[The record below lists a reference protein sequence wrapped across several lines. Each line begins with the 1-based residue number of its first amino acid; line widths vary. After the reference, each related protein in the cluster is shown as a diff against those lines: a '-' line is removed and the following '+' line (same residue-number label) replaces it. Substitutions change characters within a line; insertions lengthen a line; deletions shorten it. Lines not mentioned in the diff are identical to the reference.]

1 MADLQISQL
10 PALAEADLAAGDELA
25 VVDGSASETKRIT
38 AKALVERGVALIDSG
53 SIPGSALASL
63 GANTVVTASITDANV
78 TNAKLA
84 NSSFSFGGL
93 TISLGSTDATPA
105 IDLTDATNYPASSLT
120 GTITNAQLAGSIAN
134 NKLANSS
141 ISLGGVSIN
150 LGDTNATPTFDL
162 TNATNYPASS
172 LTGTVSNAQLA
183 GSIANSKLVN
193 SSINI
198 GGVTFNLGD
207 SDTSPALDLSDATN
221 YPTSSLS
228 GTITNAQLAGSIQGS
243 KILGASISSTELG
256 ANSVTAV
263 QLADNSV
270 DTGAVIDSSIT
281 DAKISAVSGTKITAG
296 SLPATA
302 LNTSNLGTGLAISSN
317 NLVINNTVV
326 AGTAAKVSF
335 SAQGLI
341 TGSASLAASDLPL
354 ADATNVGGV
363 SIPSGSGLSV
373 TNAGALSLSNSISAT
388 TVSGVSV
395 NSHGL
400 ITGITALVSSDIP
413 TATTSN
419 KGGVIVQSGGG
430 LSVDA
435 SGNIT
440 TTTSG
445 VSAGTYQSVVVTN
458 KGIITSGSSLTDAEI
473 PNISAAK
480 LTSGTIDAARFAANS
495 IGREKFSD
503 TSTTIFGSVSQSGYP
518 NASYAGEFFFDSVEE
533 DLYIWD
539 SNAWQPVTTL
549 TKGSL
554 KLGGVY
560 NASNSSVSS
569 VTSHGSSVGLTVGQN
584 LPTPSSTTD
593 ATYLI
598 VGTGGTPSGIPNG
611 PTGELIPP
619 DYLLSV
625 TSSTGSSWVEIDLS
639 TTVSSPTASNVS
651 VISGWGGSSTN
662 VQNALAELSSGKLSL
677 GGGNITGEIKIEN
690 SGSFAFE
697 GTANDYE
704 TRLTIVDPTS
714 ADRTITFPDASGT
727 VILSGQTGVVDS
739 TMISDG
745 AIMNA
750 DINGSAG
757 IAISKL
763 EALTGAQIIIGN
775 SSNEPVAV
783 AVTGDISID
792 NTGLTAIGAA
802 KIVNSMVSGSAAIA
816 GSKITAASTSAVG
829 TVQLNDST
837 NSTSTSEAAT
847 ANALKTAYD
856 LANTANTAAAAAFQT
871 TGGTITGDVTI
882 DNAKEL
888 RFSEADGDG
897 ANYTAFKAQAQSSDI
912 TYTWPNTSPSGG
924 QVLKANAS
932 TPTTLEWA
940 ADSATDNTKMPL
952 SGGTFTDDVIFTGDS
967 SNGLWDKSASAF
979 VANLTGNVTGNVS
992 GTSGGFTAGSA
1003 SNLDSGTVNV
1013 ARLGSGSS
1021 VTTKFL
1027 RGDNTWQT
1035 ISATPE
1041 GTAIL
1046 STGES
1051 GTSKFLR
1058 VDGDGTCSWQ
1068 TVSSDLVND
1077 TTPQLG
1083 GNLDV
1088 NTKNIIFGDSSD
1100 GSTDD
1105 VLKFG
1110 AGTDLSIYSEGN
1122 TGVLNGDVQF
1132 LGQGQNIEWDKSA
1145 SLLWFKTNSNGGQ
1158 SAKAHWG
1165 DGISYGNLEIYMA
1178 QGGPAIIQT
1187 QNQNLQIASGNSTD
1201 VNVLTSKDINF
1212 INSTNSTN
1220 YYMRCKENSGSD
1232 QCVELYYGNTPTKR
1246 LETTNTGAT
1255 IIGSL
1260 KIDGPSD
1267 GDATVEIRGRE
1278 ARDAKLSLISD
1289 DGDDNPDFYYIKAQ
1303 NSDNSLRIQNHGDN
1317 TDEDNIVCHHGGAV
1331 ELFWD
1336 NAVRLATSSAGATL
1350 TGALVADGLTVDTN
1364 TLHVDATNNKV
1375 GIGLT
1380 SPETQLEVLGSVW
1393 TKRSTADQWAEQFR
1407 GRKNRAGSI
1416 VQDNDDILTI
1426 LGQGYDGSAYRDAAK
1441 IEIEIDGTP
1450 GSQDMPGRL
1459 LFSTTADGA
1468 NSSTERLRIS
1478 SAGAIGIA
1486 GANYGSDGQV
1496 LTSKGGSAAPEWADA
1511 GGGGNS
1517 VDLVADGA
1525 IAAGKPVIIKSNGK
1539 AEEVKTTVAALSAL
1553 VRNTG
1558 SEQTTDSFFN
1568 TDNYYF
1574 DGKLD
1579 TNAAYDPDSDT
1590 CLCIIRSHSSSSD
1603 NYTVKAMLWS
1613 SSGDDLNHEQTTNVS
1628 GVGESSSGRQA
1639 VIALSSRRYMIIFYN
1654 SSTGYAQVRIATV
1667 NTAGDGFTLGSAYNL
1682 FSSQEGPT
1690 HIKGI
1695 ESTTN
1700 RVIVI
1705 CKSQGSG
1712 QWTDGGGTPGIVV
1725 GDITSGNVWNHR
1737 SSTQLDSNTAS
1748 YYDVA
1753 YDSTNALFIGQFRSN
1768 SDDYMR
1774 AVAFT
1779 VSNNNSATLTKGS
1792 VSTLGSNASTRNNI
1806 MYHANS
1812 GSFVSQWRNS
1822 SGNARNQYRA
1832 MTVNS
1837 STLAITLG
1845 TQVEVVAAGGERSM
1859 AMAITSDHKIVSAWA
1874 TSSSDG
1880 NDVLTSVISITGTSL
1895 TTGTATQIMNPS
1907 WNIDRMGIAFMDHN
1921 NMIACFGIKGSAGL
1935 VRGTAD
1941 TRGGTPNIT
1950 AHNCI
1955 GFASA
1960 AISDGATGTINTD
1973 GSTVDN
1979 QSSLTAGSRYW
1990 VADDGTLAGSANTT
2004 QAGGVA
2010 LSSTKLLI
2018 KMSA

>member
-38 AKALVERGVALIDSG
+38 AKALVEKGVALIDAG

-78 TNAKLA
+78 TNAKLE

-93 TISLGSTDATPA
+93 TISLGSTDSTPA
-105 IDLTDATNYPASSLT
+105 LDLTDATNYPASSLT

-243 KILGASISSTELG
+243 KILAASISSTELG

-263 QLADNSV
+263 ELADNSV

-317 NLVINNTVV
+317 NLVIDNTVA
-326 AGTAAKVSF
+326 AGTAAKVTF
-335 SAQGLI
+335 SSVGLV
-341 TGSASLAASDLPL
+341 TGSASLAASDLPI

-363 SIPSGSGLSV
+363 SIPAGSGLSV
-373 TNAGALSLSNSISAT
+373 TATGALSLSNSITAT

-395 NSHGL
+395 DSRGL
-400 ITGITALVSSDIP
+400 ISSITALVSSDIP

-430 LSVDA
+430 ISVDA

-445 VSAGTYQSVVVTN
+445 VSAGTYQSVVVTS
-458 KGIITSGSSLTDAEI
+458 KGIVTSGSSLTDAEI

-495 IGREKFSD
+495 IGRDKFSD

-518 NASYAGEFFFDSVEE
+518 TATYAGEFFFDSVEE

-560 NASNSSVSS
+560 NASNSTVSS
-569 VTSHGSSVGLTVGQN
+569 VTSHGSSVGLTIGQN

-619 DYLLSV
+619 DYILSV

-704 TRLTIVDPTS
+704 TRLTVVDPTS
-714 ADRTITFPDASGT
+714 ADRTITLPDASGT
-727 VILSGQTGVVDS
+727 VVLQGQTGVIDS

-750 DINGSAG
+750 DINANALIS
-757 IAISKL
+757 ISKL

-792 NTGLTAIGAA
+792 NTGLTAIGAG

-871 TGGTITGDVTI
+871 TGGTITGDVTLA
-882 DNAKEL
+882 NAKEL
-888 RFSEADGDG
+888 RFSEASGDG
-897 ANYTAFKAQAQSSDI
+897 SNYTAFKAQAQSSDI
-912 TYTWPNTSPSGG
+912 TLTLPADSPTGG
-924 QVLKANAS
+924 YVLKANAS

-952 SGGTFTDDVIFTGDS
+952 AGGTFTNDVTFTGDA

-979 VANLTGNVTGNVS
+979 VANLTGNVTGTASIATSITVADESSDTTCFPLFATAATGDLGAKSGSNLTFNSSSGALTATSFVGALTGNVTGNVS
-992 GTSGGFTAGSA
+992 GSA
-1003 SNLDSGTVNV
+1003 ATV
-1013 ARLGSGSS
+1013 
-1021 VTTKFL
+1021 
-1027 RGDNTWQT
+1027 
-1035 ISATPE
+1035 
-1041 GTAIL
+1041 
-1046 STGES
+1046 TG
-1051 GTSKFLR
+1051 
-1058 VDGDGTCSWQ
+1058 
-1068 TVSSDLVND
+1068 
-1077 TTPQLG
+1077 
-1083 GNLDV
+1083 
-1088 NTKNIIFGDSSD
+1088 
-1100 GSTDD
+1100 
-1105 VLKFG
+1105 
-1110 AGTDLSIYSEGN
+1110 A
-1122 TGVLNGDVQF
+1122 
-1132 LGQGQNIEWDKSA
+1132 A
-1145 SLLWFKTNSNGGQ
+1145 Q
-1158 SAKAHWG
+1158 SA
-1165 DGISYGNLEIYMA
+1165 I
-1178 QGGPAIIQT
+1178 
-1187 QNQNLQIASGNSTD
+1187 
-1201 VNVLTSKDINF
+1201 TSL
-1212 INSTNSTN
+1212 
-1220 YYMRCKENSGSD
+1220 G
-1232 QCVELYYGNTPTKR
+1232 
-1246 LETTNTGAT
+1246 
-1255 IIGSL
+1255 
-1260 KIDGPSD
+1260 
-1267 GDATVEIRGRE
+1267 
-1278 ARDAKLSLISD
+1278 
-1289 DGDDNPDFYYIKAQ
+1289 
-1303 NSDNSLRIQNHGDN
+1303 
-1317 TDEDNIVCHHGGAV
+1317 
-1331 ELFWD
+1331 
-1336 NAVRLATSSAGATL
+1336 TL
-1350 TGALVADGLTVDTN
+1350 TGLTVDGDLQLEGDSNKDVLWDKSDGALEFADDAKLKFGSELEIYSTGAASYIKDTGTGN
-1364 TLHVDATNNKV
+1364 LNFNVDNLIITSADDTATIAKFKEADACELYFNNALKLSTKSTGVDITGNITSGSLTVDTDTLHVDATNNRV
-1375 GIGLT
+1375 GIGSASPTETLHVYQNATDNVNALFEQGTSNSGNLIQFKQTTTGSVARTAYIGHGGDNTGLLMLQNSAGIYLQTGGSNTALT
-1380 SPETQLEVLGSVW
+1380 LDSSQNAWFTKKVGVNQDPTLTTMGATSGTWQLPEVDGSTIGAELRVGDVTNNSVGIIRLASYGSGDDSGGGAIMFTNTRNGSNSFNSDIAAIKGSRESLGKGYLRFFTGNQAANAERMRIDSSGRVFIGTTTEGESGSDDLNIATSGNTGITVRSGTSSNGNLFFSDGTSGLHEYRGYVQYKHSNNTLVLGSN
-1393 TKRSTADQWAEQFR
+1393 SADA
-1407 GRKNRAGSI
+1407 
-1416 VQDNDDILTI
+1416 LTI
-1426 LGQGYDGSAYRDAAK
+1426 DSSQNATFAGHIQFSGTTSSLTNISQPLITRSGSSSGSYPFDGFGHLILQARGDGTNRDIVFATGTNGANKTIFDASGNATFAGTVSDSKGNLRSIPRVVTGGSAYTLVA
-1441 IEIEIDGTP
+1441 
-1450 GSQDMPGRL
+1450 
-1459 LFSTTADGA
+1459 
-1468 NSSTERLRIS
+1468 
-1478 SAGAIGIA
+1478 
-1486 GANYGSDGQV
+1486 
-1496 LTSKGGSAAPEWADA
+1496 ADA
-1511 GGGGNS
+1511 G
-1517 VDLVADGA
+1517 
-1525 IAAGKPVIIKSNGK
+1525 K
-1539 AEEVKTTVAALSAL
+1539 
-1553 VRNTG
+1553 
-1558 SEQTTDSFFN
+1558 
-1568 TDNYYF
+1568 
-1574 DGKLD
+1574 
-1579 TNAAYDPDSDT
+1579 
-1590 CLCIIRSHSSSSD
+1590 C
-1603 NYTVKAMLWS
+1603 
-1613 SSGDDLNHEQTTNVS
+1613 
-1628 GVGESSSGRQA
+1628 
-1639 VIALSSRRYMIIFYN
+1639 
-1654 SSTGYAQVRIATV
+1654 IATSAGVTVPHNVLGTGDAVTIV
-1667 NTAGDGFTLGSAYNL
+1667 N
-1682 FSSQEGPT
+1682 
-1690 HIKGI
+1690 
-1695 ESTTN
+1695 
-1700 RVIVI
+1700 
-1705 CKSQGSG
+1705 
-1712 QWTDGGGTPGIVV
+1712 
-1725 GDITSGNVWNHR
+1725 
-1737 SSTQLDSNTAS
+1737 
-1748 YYDVA
+1748 
-1753 YDSTNALFIGQFRSN
+1753 
-1768 SDDYMR
+1768 
-1774 AVAFT
+1774 
-1779 VSNNNSATLTKGS
+1779 
-1792 VSTLGSNASTRNNI
+1792 
-1806 MYHANS
+1806 NS
-1812 GSFVSQWRNS
+1812 GSDITITQASSLSMYNTADAS
-1822 SGNARNQYRA
+1822 SGNRVLAGRGMA
-1832 MTVNS
+1832 TVWFS
-1837 STLAITLG
+1837 SGA
-1845 TQVEVVAAGGERSM
+1845 EAY
-1859 AMAITSDHKIVSAWA
+1859 
-1874 TSSSDG
+1874 
-1880 NDVLTSVISITGTSL
+1880 ISG
-1895 TTGTATQIMNPS
+1895 
-1907 WNIDRMGIAFMDHN
+1907 
-1921 NMIACFGIKGSAGL
+1921 AGL
-1935 VRGTAD
+1935 
-1941 TRGGTPNIT
+1941 
-1950 AHNCI
+1950 
-1955 GFASA
+1955 S
-1960 AISDGATGTINTD
+1960 
-1973 GSTVDN
+1973 
-1979 QSSLTAGSRYW
+1979 
-1990 VADDGTLAGSANTT
+1990 
-2004 QAGGVA
+2004 
-2010 LSSTKLLI
+2010 
-2018 KMSA
+2018 

>member
-38 AKALVERGVALIDSG
+38 AKALVERGVALIDAG

-78 TNAKLA
+78 TNAKLE

-93 TISLGSTDATPA
+93 TVSLGSTDATPA

-243 KILGASISSTELG
+243 KILAASISSTELG

-341 TGSASLAASDLPL
+341 TGSASLAASDLPI

-445 VSAGTYQSVVVTN
+445 VAAGTYQSVVVTN
-458 KGIITSGSSLTDAEI
+458 KGIITSGSALTDAEI

-518 NASYAGEFFFDSVEE
+518 TATYAGEFFFDSVEE

-560 NASNSSVSS
+560 NASNSTVSS

-619 DYLLSV
+619 DYILSV

-704 TRLTIVDPTS
+704 TRLTVVDPTS

-727 VILSGQTGVVDS
+727 VVLQGQTGVIDS

-745 AIMNA
+745 AIMNS
-750 DINGSAG
+750 DINASAG

-792 NTGLTAIGAA
+792 NTGLTAIGAG

-816 GSKITAASTSAVG
+816 GTKITAASTSAVG

-871 TGGTITGDVTI
+871 TGGTITGDVTLA
-882 DNAKEL
+882 NAKEL
-888 RFSEADGDG
+888 RFSEASGDG
-897 ANYTAFKAQAQSSDI
+897 SNYTAFKAQAQTSDI
-912 TYTWPNTSPSGG
+912 TLTLPADSPTGG
-924 QVLKANAS
+924 YVLKANAS

-952 SGGTFTDDVIFTGDS
+952 AGGTFTNDVTFTGDA
-967 SNGLWDKSASAF
+967 SNGLWDKSQSAF
-979 VANLTGNVTGNVS
+979 VADLIGGVTGNVVGNVTGNVS
-992 GTSGGFTAGSA
+992 GSAATVTGAAQSAITS
-1003 SNLDSGTVNV
+1003 LGT
-1013 ARLGSGSS
+1013 L
-1021 VTTKFL
+1021 
-1027 RGDNTWQT
+1027 
-1035 ISATPE
+1035 
-1041 GTAIL
+1041 
-1046 STGES
+1046 TGL
-1051 GTSKFLR
+1051 T
-1058 VDGDGTCSWQ
+1058 VD
-1068 TVSSDLVND
+1068 
-1077 TTPQLG
+1077 
-1083 GNLDV
+1083 
-1088 NTKNIIFGDSSD
+1088 
-1100 GSTDD
+1100 
-1105 VLKFG
+1105 
-1110 AGTDLSIYSEGN
+1110 
-1122 TGVLNGDVQF
+1122 GDVQF
-1132 LGQGQNIEWDKSA
+1132 SGAANNVVWDKSDNA
-1145 SLLWFKTNSNGGQ
+1145 LEFADN
-1158 SAKAHWG
+1158 AKAVFG
-1165 DGISYGNLEIYMA
+1165 
-1178 QGGPAIIQT
+1178 
-1187 QNQNLQIASGNSTD
+1187 
-1201 VNVLTSKDINF
+1201 
-1212 INSTNSTN
+1212 
-1220 YYMRCKENSGSD
+1220 
-1232 QCVELYYGNTPTKR
+1232 
-1246 LETTNTGAT
+1246 
-1255 IIGSL
+1255 
-1260 KIDGPSD
+1260 
-1267 GDATVEIRGRE
+1267 
-1278 ARDAKLSLISD
+1278 
-1289 DGDDNPDFYYIKAQ
+1289 
-1303 NSDNSLRIQNHGDN
+1303 
-1317 TDEDNIVCHHGGAV
+1317 
-1331 ELFWD
+1331 
-1336 NAVRLATSSAGATL
+1336 
-1350 TGALVADGLTVDTN
+1350 
-1364 TLHVDATNNKV
+1364 
-1375 GIGLT
+1375 
-1380 SPETQLEVLGSVW
+1380 
-1393 TKRSTADQWAEQFR
+1393 
-1407 GRKNRAGSI
+1407 
-1416 VQDNDDILTI
+1416 
-1426 LGQGYDGSAYRDAAK
+1426 
-1441 IEIEIDGTP
+1441 
-1450 GSQDMPGRL
+1450 
-1459 LFSTTADGA
+1459 
-1468 NSSTERLRIS
+1468 
-1478 SAGAIGIA
+1478 
-1486 GANYGSDGQV
+1486 
-1496 LTSKGGSAAPEWADA
+1496 
-1511 GGGGNS
+1511 
-1517 VDLVADGA
+1517 
-1525 IAAGKPVIIKSNGK
+1525 
-1539 AEEVKTTVAALSAL
+1539 
-1553 VRNTG
+1553 
-1558 SEQTTDSFFN
+1558 
-1568 TDNYYF
+1568 
-1574 DGKLD
+1574 
-1579 TNAAYDPDSDT
+1579 
-1590 CLCIIRSHSSSSD
+1590 SSSD
-1603 NYTVKAMLWS
+1603 LLIYHDGTY
-1613 SSGDDLNHEQTTNVS
+1613 NHID
-1628 GVGESSSGRQA
+1628 A
-1639 VIALSSRRYMIIFYN
+1639 VNNHPIIANAGTSDFY
-1654 SSTGYAQVRIATV
+1654 
-1667 NTAGDGFTLGSAYNL
+1667 
-1682 FSSQEGPT
+1682 
-1690 HIKGI
+1690 IKG
-1695 ESTTN
+1695 
-1700 RVIVI
+1700 
-1705 CKSQGSG
+1705 
-1712 QWTDGGGTPGIVV
+1712 
-1725 GDITSGNVWNHR
+1725 GNVYFMDEAANEYYLKAIQNGAV
-1737 SSTQLDSNTAS
+1737 QLFYDGVKQFETAS
-1748 YYDVA
+1748 
-1753 YDSTNALFIGQFRSN
+1753 G
-1768 SDDYMR
+1768 
-1774 AVAFT
+1774 
-1779 VSNNNSATLTKGS
+1779 
-1792 VSTLGSNASTRNNI
+1792 
-1806 MYHANS
+1806 
-1812 GSFVSQWRNS
+1812 
-1822 SGNARNQYRA
+1822 
-1832 MTVNS
+1832 
-1837 STLAITLG
+1837 
-1845 TQVEVVAAGGERSM
+1845 
-1859 AMAITSDHKIVSAWA
+1859 
-1874 TSSSDG
+1874 
-1880 NDVLTSVISITGTSL
+1880 
-1895 TTGTATQIMNPS
+1895 
-1907 WNIDRMGIAFMDHN
+1907 
-1921 NMIACFGIKGSAGL
+1921 
-1935 VRGTAD
+1935 
-1941 TRGGTPNIT
+1941 
-1950 AHNCI
+1950 
-1955 GFASA
+1955 
-1960 AISDGATGTINTD
+1960 GTINTGWLQVNGGHVNVTDGNAFRCGDSQDLQIYHD
-1973 GSTVDN
+1973 GSNSFIEQTGTGNLVIKDNTGSGGVRIFSNDFQIKNQADSEDIAKFIENGAVQLFYDGVKQFETASYGVDIPDTLRLSDGWADTGSQMCLGADNSGTGYIAVHTLKVNTGANNSRSTALTLDSSQNATFSGTVSDSKGN
-1979 QSSLTAGSRYW
+1979 LRSIPKTAKSATYAIVAADAGTCLATNSQITVQGSQMSTGDAVTILNNSGSSINIVRSSISLYNTGNGNNEDTSLGARGIATIYFIDASNAYISGSSLGS
-1990 VADDGTLAGSANTT
+1990 
-2004 QAGGVA
+2004 
-2010 LSSTKLLI
+2010 
-2018 KMSA
+2018 

>member
-78 TNAKLA
+78 TNAKLE

-93 TISLGSTDATPA
+93 TVSLGSTDATPA

-458 KGIITSGSSLTDAEI
+458 KGIITSGSALTDAEI

-518 NASYAGEFFFDSVEE
+518 TATYAGEFFFDSVEE

-560 NASNSSVSS
+560 NASNSTVSS

-619 DYLLSV
+619 DYILSV

-745 AIMNA
+745 AIMNS

-792 NTGLTAIGAA
+792 NTGLTAIGAG

-816 GSKITAASTSAVG
+816 GTKITAASTSAVG

-856 LANTANTAAAAAFQT
+856 LADTANTAAAAAFQT

-897 ANYTAFKAQAQSSDI
+897 ANYTAFKAQAQTSDI
-912 TYTWPNTSPSGG
+912 TLTLPADSPTGG
-924 QVLKANAS
+924 YVLKANAS

-940 ADSATDNTKMPL
+940 ADSATDATKMPL
-952 SGGTFTDDVIFTGDS
+952 AGGTFTGDVTFTGDS
-967 SNGLWDKSASAF
+967 SDGLWDKSASAF

-992 GTSGGFTAGSA
+992 GSAATVTGAAQSAITSLGTLTGLTSTGNIDIAADNAQLKVGADADLKLYNDGSNSYIDNLTGNDLNIRSRNIYFATHANVGAEAALNLNANGSVEIFHDNVRTFQTQANGITVLGPEGGSAQINLYSDEGDDNADLWRIDNKNNGTIAIENFSGGSWAAGLTLDGSNNATFAETVSDSKGNLRSIPESSQSSSYVLVA
-1003 SNLDSGTVNV
+1003 SDAGKVVSTQGNTLTVNGGV
-1013 ARLGSGSS
+1013 MAAGDA
-1021 VTTKFL
+1021 VT
-1027 RGDNTWQT
+1027 
-1035 ISATPE
+1035 
-1041 GTAIL
+1041 
-1046 STGES
+1046 
-1051 GTSKFLR
+1051 
-1058 VDGDGTCSWQ
+1058 V
-1068 TVSSDLVND
+1068 
-1077 TTPQLG
+1077 
-1083 GNLDV
+1083 
-1088 NTKNIIFGDSSD
+1088 
-1100 GSTDD
+1100 
-1105 VLKFG
+1105 
-1110 AGTDLSIYSEGN
+1110 
-1122 TGVLNGDVQF
+1122 
-1132 LGQGQNIEWDKSA
+1132 
-1145 SLLWFKTNSNGGQ
+1145 
-1158 SAKAHWG
+1158 
-1165 DGISYGNLEIYMA
+1165 
-1178 QGGPAIIQT
+1178 
-1187 QNQNLQIASGNSTD
+1187 
-1201 VNVLTSKDINF
+1201 IN
-1212 INSTNSTN
+1212 
-1220 YYMRCKENSGSD
+1220 NSGSD
-1232 QCVELYYGNTPTKR
+1232 M
-1246 LETTNTGAT
+1246 T
-1255 IIGSL
+1255 ITSGS
-1260 KIDGPSD
+1260 
-1267 GDATVEIRGRE
+1267 
-1278 ARDAKLSLISD
+1278 
-1289 DGDDNPDFYYIKAQ
+1289 
-1303 NSDNSLRIQNHGDN
+1303 
-1317 TDEDNIVCHHGGAV
+1317 
-1331 ELFWD
+1331 
-1336 NAVRLATSSAGATL
+1336 
-1350 TGALVADGLTVDTN
+1350 
-1364 TLHVDATNNKV
+1364 
-1375 GIGLT
+1375 
-1380 SPETQLEVLGSVW
+1380 
-1393 TKRSTADQWAEQFR
+1393 
-1407 GRKNRAGSI
+1407 GSI
-1416 VQDNDDILTI
+1416 VIYN
-1426 LGQGYDGSAYRDAAK
+1426 
-1441 IEIEIDGTP
+1441 
-1450 GSQDMPGRL
+1450 
-1459 LFSTTADGA
+1459 TADASTGNRTLA
-1468 NSSTERLRIS
+1468 SRGMATFWFHSST
-1478 SAGAIGIA
+1478 
-1486 GANYGSDGQV
+1486 
-1496 LTSKGGSAAPEWADA
+1496 
-1511 GGGGNS
+1511 
-1517 VDLVADGA
+1517 
-1525 IAAGKPVIIKSNGK
+1525 
-1539 AEEVKTTVAALSAL
+1539 
-1553 VRNTG
+1553 
-1558 SEQTTDSFFN
+1558 
-1568 TDNYYF
+1568 
-1574 DGKLD
+1574 
-1579 TNAAYDPDSDT
+1579 AAY
-1590 CLCIIRSHSSSSD
+1590 I
-1603 NYTVKAMLWS
+1603 
-1613 SSGDDLNHEQTTNVS
+1613 SG
-1628 GVGESSSGRQA
+1628 
-1639 VIALSSRRYMIIFYN
+1639 
-1654 SSTGYAQVRIATV
+1654 
-1667 NTAGDGFTLGSAYNL
+1667 
-1682 FSSQEGPT
+1682 
-1690 HIKGI
+1690 
-1695 ESTTN
+1695 
-1700 RVIVI
+1700 
-1705 CKSQGSG
+1705 
-1712 QWTDGGGTPGIVV
+1712 
-1725 GDITSGNVWNHR
+1725 
-1737 SSTQLDSNTAS
+1737 
-1748 YYDVA
+1748 
-1753 YDSTNALFIGQFRSN
+1753 
-1768 SDDYMR
+1768 
-1774 AVAFT
+1774 
-1779 VSNNNSATLTKGS
+1779 
-1792 VSTLGSNASTRNNI
+1792 
-1806 MYHANS
+1806 
-1812 GSFVSQWRNS
+1812 
-1822 SGNARNQYRA
+1822 
-1832 MTVNS
+1832 
-1837 STLAITLG
+1837 
-1845 TQVEVVAAGGERSM
+1845 
-1859 AMAITSDHKIVSAWA
+1859 
-1874 TSSSDG
+1874 
-1880 NDVLTSVISITGTSL
+1880 
-1895 TTGTATQIMNPS
+1895 
-1907 WNIDRMGIAFMDHN
+1907 
-1921 NMIACFGIKGSAGL
+1921 AGL
-1935 VRGTAD
+1935 
-1941 TRGGTPNIT
+1941 
-1950 AHNCI
+1950 
-1955 GFASA
+1955 S
-1960 AISDGATGTINTD
+1960 
-1973 GSTVDN
+1973 
-1979 QSSLTAGSRYW
+1979 
-1990 VADDGTLAGSANTT
+1990 
-2004 QAGGVA
+2004 
-2010 LSSTKLLI
+2010 
-2018 KMSA
+2018 